1 MRDGSGRV
9 VGIRRRRVSDGMKL
23 TIKGGHEGLFVA
35 MPLADDQILYVV
47 EGASDTAAAIAAL
60 GHSSV
65 IGRPSCNS
73 GNQHLMQ
80 WVRLHK
86 DKAIVV
92 VPDEGE
98 PGVNGARRCA
108 ELLSLEHAN
117 VRLSPPP
124 PAKDLR
130 AFVRQRG
137 LKVATEWLVRASVE
151 SRPIRLKFTFR
162 GKA

>member
-1 MRDGSGRV
+1 SRANNWAELLGLPALEGGAALRRLGCGYMVGYRGEAWATFPMRDGSGRV

-92 VPDEGE
+92 VPDEG
-98 PGVNGARRCA
+98 
-108 ELLSLEHAN
+108 
-117 VRLSPPP
+117 
-124 PAKDLR
+124 
-130 AFVRQRG
+130 
-137 LKVATEWLVRASVE
+137 
-151 SRPIRLKFTFR
+151 
-162 GKA
+162 